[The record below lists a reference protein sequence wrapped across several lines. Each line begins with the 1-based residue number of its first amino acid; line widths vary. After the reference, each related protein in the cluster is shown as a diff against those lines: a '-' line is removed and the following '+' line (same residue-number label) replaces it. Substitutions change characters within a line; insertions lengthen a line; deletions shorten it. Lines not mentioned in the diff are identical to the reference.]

1 MSDVAKETS
10 AGDHPLVARI
20 NGIAGRIADFC
31 LLMACLILLWL
42 VALTC
47 VDVVGRY
54 FFRAPVVGATELVQ
68 IAMAGTIFFSLPAMF
83 LRDDQVVV
91 DLFSFVRKGWF
102 GWTISVIFSL
112 ATVVAVFIVADRVF
126 DYAVR
131 AWEDG
136 DKTIYLHIPRY
147 LIVGPIT
154 AMIYLSAVFAG
165 FRGIR
170 LLLQP
175 GRVLPDETGNRVP
188 GE

>member
-1 MSDVAKETS
+1 MSDGAQEHPIIARLNRVA
-10 AGDHPLVARI
+10 G
-20 NGIAGRIADFC
+20 GIADIC
-31 LLMACLILLWL
+31 LIMACLVLLWL

-47 VDVVGRY
+47 VDVIGRY
-54 FFRAPVVGATELVQ
+54 FFRSPVVGATELVQ
-68 IAMAGTIFFSLPAMF
+68 ISMAGTIFFSLPAMF

-91 DLFSFVRKGWF
+91 DLFSFVRRGWL
-102 GWTISVIFSL
+102 GWVICLIFSL
-112 ATVVAVFIVADRVF
+112 VTVVAVYIVADRVF

-165 FRGIR
+165 FRGLR
-170 LLLQP
+170 LLVRP
-175 GRVLPDETGNRVP
+175 GRVLPDETGNRIP

>member
-1 MSDVAKETS
+1 MNDVAN
-10 AGDHPLVARI
+10 DHPLIARL

-31 LLMACLILLWL
+31 LMLACLVLLWL
-42 VALTC
+42 VGLTC
-47 VDVVGRY
+47 VDVIGRY

-68 IAMAGTIFFSLPAMF
+68 ISMAGTIFFSLPAMF

-102 GWTISVIFSL
+102 GWAVSLIFSL
-112 ATVVAVFIVADRVF
+112 VTVVAVFIVADRVF

-147 LIVGPIT
+147 LIVSLIT
-154 AMIYLSAVFAG
+154 AMVYLSAVFAG
-165 FRGIR
+165 FRGLR
-170 LLLQP
+170 MLLRP
-175 GRVLPDETGNRVP
+175 GRMLPDETGGRAP

>member
-1 MSDVAKETS
+1 MNDA
-10 AGDHPLVARI
+10 ANDHPLIARLNRVA
-20 NGIAGRIADFC
+20 GKIADIC
-31 LLMACLILLWL
+31 LMLACLVLLWL

-47 VDVVGRY
+47 VDVIGRY
-54 FFRAPVVGATELVQ
+54 FFRSPVVGATELVQ

-91 DLFSFVRKGWF
+91 DLFSFARRGWF
-102 GWTISVIFSL
+102 GWAVSVVFSVV
-112 ATVVAVFIVADRVF
+112 TVIAVFIVADRVF

-131 AWEDG
+131 ALEDG

-147 LIVGPIT
+147 LIVGLIT

-165 FRGIR
+165 FRGLR
-170 LLLQP
+170 QLLRP
-175 GRVLPDETGNRVP
+175 GQTLPDETGTRAP

>member
-1 MSDVAKETS
+1 MSDVAK
-10 AGDHPLVARI
+10 DHPLIARI
-20 NGIAGRIADFC
+20 NMIAGRLADIC
-31 LLMACLILLWL
+31 LLVACLVLLSL

-47 VDVVGRY
+47 VDVIGRY

-102 GWTISVIFSL
+102 GWVISVIFSII
-112 ATVVAVFIVADRVF
+112 TVIAVFIVADRVF

-147 LIVGPIT
+147 LIVSLIT
-154 AMIYLSAVFAG
+154 AMIYLSAVFAA

-170 LLLQP
+170 ILLRP
-175 GRVLPDETGNRVP
+175 GQTLPDETGARTP

>member
-1 MSDVAKETS
+1 MSDGTK
-10 AGDHPLVARI
+10 DHPLIARC
-20 NGIAGRIADFC
+20 NNIAGKIADIC
-31 LLMACLILLWL
+31 LMMACLVLLWL
-42 VALTC
+42 VGLTC
-47 VDVVGRY
+47 VDVIGRY

-68 IAMAGTIFFSLPAMF
+68 ISMAGTIFFSLPAMF

-102 GWTISVIFSL
+102 GWAVSLLFSVL
-112 ATVVAVFIVADRVF
+112 TVVAVFIVADRVF

-147 LIVGPIT
+147 LIVSLIT

-165 FRGIR
+165 LRGLR
-170 LLLQP
+170 LLLRP
-175 GRVLPDETGNRVP
+175 GQVLPDETGSRAL